1 MASCVRLLL
10 HNICKIVPA
19 RRALKDSTHVQRKGP
34 KMQVRFCVG
43 LLLMWCCMLARPAAH
58 AEVAYVFPTFGSAAQ
73 VDTACHRLVARSRL
87 DAQRLKRTP
96 EAQLLPKFDAITR
109 HYEDTAGPFSLL
121 AAVHP
126 TKALRDAAERCDIRY
141 QVFQSV
147 FFQNT
152 AIYQVLKNAVFD
164 NAIDQRYQR
173 DLLDTFEDAG
183 VALTPPKKRQV
194 QQLSQQIARLTQQ
207 FERRIREDKTQLTF
221 TPQQLEGVPA
231 DVLKKVQHGYQV
243 GLDAPTAQA
252 VLSGAHQSSTRERYW
267 HTYARQGGMRN
278 MQLLDHISQL
288 RRTYAKA
295 LGFASYA
302 EFALRRRMAKTPLAV
317 DYFLST
323 VKQAVDQRERD
334 DLSALQNEKNT
345 VQPSAPLQR
354 WDVAY
359 YLERVRSKKFHIDS
373 HQLRTQLPPEPSM
386 QWLFRIA
393 QQMFGIRFELQT
405 ATLWHPEA
413 RAYHVIDIAQQR
425 PLGLLIVDL
434 FPRADKYNHAAVW
447 SFRNSAAT
455 PERLPAAALVV
466 NINRQGLSLNELE
479 TLLHEFGHALHSL
492 LSRTRYAA
500 QGGTNTAL
508 DFVEAPS
515 QMLEDW
521 AYDPQVLAL
530 MQSVCAE
537 CPPIAPQVL
546 ARAAQARD
554 FGKGIQ
560 VGRQHVFASFDL
572 ALHGPAHTGV
582 TALWQTMEGQ
592 TPLGYVPGS
601 LFPASFSHI
610 AGGYAAGYYSYLWS
624 QVVAEDLRTAFAAD
638 KLSSSVGQRYRDTV
652 LSQGAQRLPQD
663 MVQNFLG
670 RLPNSDAFFKA
681 LGRP

>member
-1 MASCVRLLL
+1 MASR
-10 HNICKIVPA
+10 
-19 RRALKDSTHVQRKGP
+19 
-34 KMQVRFCVG
+34 VRFS
-43 LLLMWCCMLARPAAH
+43 LMWCCMAAMSAAQ
-58 AEVAYVFPTFGSAAQ
+58 AEPVYVFPTFGSVAQ
-73 VDTACHRLVARSRL
+73 IDTACQRLLAQSRL
-87 DAQRLKRTP
+87 DAQRIRHTP
-96 EAQLLPKFDAITR
+96 SAQLLPQFDAMTR
-109 HYEDTAGPFSLL
+109 HYEDIAGPFSLL

-126 TKALRDAAERCDIRY
+126 SKPVRDGAERCDIRY
-141 QVFQSV
+141 QVLQSV

-152 AIYQVLKNAVFD
+152 AIYQTLKKAAFSDAV
-164 NAIDQRYQR
+164 DQRYQR

-183 VALTPPKKRQV
+183 VALADAKKRQV

-207 FERRIREDKTQLTF
+207 FERRIREDKTRLTF

-231 DVLKKVQHGYQV
+231 DVLKKVPGGYQV

-252 VLSGAHQSSTRERYW
+252 VLSGAHQASTRERYW
-267 HTYARQGGMRN
+267 RSYARQGGMRN
-278 MQLLDHISQL
+278 MQLLDRISQL
-288 RRTYAKA
+288 RRAYAKL

-302 EFALRRRMAKTPLAV
+302 EFALRRRMAQTPMAV
-317 DYFLST
+317 DNFLSA

-334 DLSALQNEKNT
+334 DLAALQNEKNIGHA
-345 VQPSAPLQR
+345 SLPLQR

-373 HQLRTQLPPEPSM
+373 NQLRTQLPPEPSV

-393 QQMFGIRFELQT
+393 QQMFGIRFEPQT
-405 ATLWHPEA
+405 TALWHPEA

-425 PLGLLIVDL
+425 PLGLLLGDL
-434 FPRADKYNHAAVW
+434 YPRADKYNHAAVW
-447 SFRNSAAT
+447 GFRNSAAT

-492 LSRTRYAA
+492 LSRTRYSA

-530 MQSVCAE
+530 MQSVCPV
-537 CPPIAPQVL
+537 CPPIAPDVL

-560 VGRQHVFASFDL
+560 VGRQHVFANFDL
-572 ALHGPAHTGV
+572 ALHGPSHIGV

-592 TPLGYVPGS
+592 TPLGYVPAS

-610 AGGYAAGYYSYLWS
+610 AGGYAAGYYGYLWS

-638 KLSSSVGQRYRDTV
+638 KLSSTVGQRYRDTI

-663 MVQNFLG
+663 MVQEFLG
-670 RLPNSDAFFKA
+670 RAPSSEAFFRA
-681 LGRP
+681 LKRP